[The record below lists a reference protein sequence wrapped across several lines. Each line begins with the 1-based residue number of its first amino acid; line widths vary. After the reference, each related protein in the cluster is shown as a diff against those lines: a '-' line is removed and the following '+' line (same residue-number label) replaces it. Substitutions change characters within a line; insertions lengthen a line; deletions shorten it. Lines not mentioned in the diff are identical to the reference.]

1 VNIHIWWTWTK
12 CERNN
17 ILPIV
22 LIYTS
27 GGTHI
32 LFWHI
37 WESLQQGFFLLHFI
51 PVSAHL
57 HFFIFLNLYFPFFT
71 HIYIVHTLEPSQSE
85 SFLHLHFS
93 IILHLHFPFFEH
105 LSLVH
110 VSLRSQ
116 SESSAQPFDPV
127 VGIEL
132 CVQLG
137 LTQRGSASFHLFLIE
152 FQAFS
157 LNWQIISPL
166 SLQMI

>member
-57 HFFIFLNLYFPFFT
+57 IFSIFLNLYFPFFK
-71 HIYIVHTLEPSQSE
+71 HISLVHTLESSQSE

-93 IILHLHFPFFEH
+93 IILNLHFHFFEH

-110 VSLRSQ
+110 VSLPSK
-116 SESSAQPFDPV
+116 SESSAQPFGTA

-137 LTQRGSASFHLFLIE
+137 LTQRGSASVHLFLIE
-152 FQAFS
+152 FQVFS
-157 LNWQIISPL
+157 LNCPIISPL
-166 SLQMI
+166 SLQVI